1 MINPTK
7 KIFSSI
13 TLQES
18 IFPAVRVLIV
28 ILFLVSLIF
37 SLRFVYKII
46 NETLIVKPTVVQK
59 PFFDIE
65 RFKKIAPQWGISV
78 E

>member
-13 TLQES
+13 NLQES

-46 NETLIVKPTVVQK
+46 NETLIVKPTVTQK

-65 RFKKIAPQWGISV
+65 RFKKIAPQWGINV